1 MCRSMLLSEFL
12 EENIKKDEKD
22 DEEDV
27 TSLMSKQAQAWK
39 EHED

>member
-1 MCRSMLLSEFL
+1 MLLSEFL

-27 TSLMSKQAQAWK
+27 TSLMSKQAQA
-39 EHED
+39 